1 MKKSG
6 HIDSGTAPPDSSAY
20 PLLSNGGTDASGVVM
35 KIALMV
41 QLDAW
46 GQKSQLGGVNG
57 N

>member
-6 HIDSGTAPPDSSAY
+6 HIDSGTAPPDSSVY

-46 GQKSQLGGVNG
+46 GQKKPTGWS
-57 N
+57 